1 MVQNAWKFPTE
12 KNLGQPAVLE
22 DVSYSNDGNRII
34 LTISPIWLP
43 PRQVFIMPLVQ
54 YSIPVEQYSWEKT
67 ILVTH
72 LDWHCITVERY
83 IQIYEYPILIHRK
96 LLVSPWNVLK
106 KLRVC
111 PTSARLQLV
120 QVGKP
125 TGHLGVLVVARLRHH
140 MLDQK
145 VQPRNARCFYS
156 LKSTS
161 VPAYNWVN
169 QPHFQTSY
177 YNIKKPNIMFV
188 GSPHELGRY
197 I

>member
-1 MVQNAWKFPTE
+1 MVQNAWTFPTE
-12 KNLGQPAVLE
+12 KNLGRPAVLE
-22 DVSYSNDGNRII
+22 DVSYRKKSDFDHFTH
-34 LTISPIWLP
+34 LTPA
-43 PRQVFIMPLVQ
+43 RQVFIMPLVQ
-54 YSIPVEQYSWEKT
+54 YSIPVEPYFWEKT

-72 LDWHCITVERY
+72 LDWHCITVEKY

-96 LLVSPWNVLK
+96 LLVSLWNVLK

-177 YNIKKPNIMFV
+177 YNIKKPRNV
-188 GSPHELGRY
+188 RR
-197 I
+197 